1 MPLTAPPPSSPLAA
15 RPAIRMSAPA
25 SSDGS
30 SIALSPIAISP
41 ATSTTDVPAGDDHH
55 DDNDN
60 DNDNDGDVPTPMAA
74 PASPRD
80 RAPPFN
86 TASTMNPRDRGG
98 TSTASTTTFPRTF
111 AFFTTERMSMGSPKS
126 LATARSRPTTSGASL
141 DNSVYMT
148 PTHSTAQLGHA
159 KRTGDATPLEQTAA
173 AQAQSPVST
182 RGSTQWCSFDGTDDL
197 KIARRA
203 DAHANSLRGA
213 GPREDRFASGGGSA
227 AACNARPCVEAGP
240 VPVHDNDEDDE
251 DTDADA
257 SSTDGVAHID
267 DVARDSRTASVRTP
281 VTSAPLSPAHP
292 KGGDGV
298 DSHSKLLPRVPSPE
312 AHRSKIS
319 SPTRWFVD
327 RLPKADSTWRLVLHR
342 KRNRVSAWTL
352 RFEKRTLEAK
362 FRDYVNRVFLLV
374 IAVQK
379 LYLTY
384 RSSETLTH
392 VNRTC
397 PSFNLM
403 CPQLALTG
411 FFPPAILLA
420 SVLAAL
426 ILLSLNRLRSYD
438 RLVAVLLVTIYSFV
452 VIIDVGRVL
461 YFFRCVHQSTG
472 FTSFG
477 QYGDV
482 TTACDFCPRAVSCTN
497 PAFVERLPN
506 IAGDVQ
512 IMVQHFASSLGIAFF
527 MLVSGSNLP
536 FVQGEV
542 IGLVFLVI
550 FLATKFLFDD
560 DSSET
565 WFLFTAALD
574 SFLKGSWSTYQR
586 EVISRLSFLLN
597 VRIQRSA
604 FSRHKRSWTRRKA
617 LVPSM
622 GRRTLP
628 INVLGMA
635 ITEARVR
642 GLPDL
647 RVSVTDSVQNTVRR
661 LSSIVPWARTTSAAT
676 SREGWSSA
684 TSTDG
689 AGDLS
694 RLLAPPPGT
703 GRWSVFLQL
712 NTQRHET
719 TTTFS
724 WSTASAVLHPPPRM
738 LHVHSELA
746 LPSAR
751 ADPSFDLDV
760 PKPPSR
766 ARSDEWARPL
776 QQVLRPARSVREST
790 ALAAAAKST
799 AVTLSR
805 TPSME
810 RSVGNLA
817 VPIVQAS
824 SLAEVPGVVL
834 EPQEW
839 APGLPPIPSA
849 PVSDETKSNVSAP
862 SVTSPISWHVN
873 EGRKPPPDADVPP
886 RVFPTL
892 HASSPSMTMERPT
905 RDGFL
910 DPLMATLRSVKNGGV
925 MSVKQSSVSVD
936 VSSVLLS
943 NVDIGMLL
951 TLPRAKSLAS
961 DSSQN
966 SALAPPPISMALMTA
981 PQSLHPTMSP
991 DAQSET
997 SVDHDVR
1004 TNLSL
1009 HPRLAAPGFDSTGPR
1024 PWPHQGGL
1032 LGASGPF
1039 PTNPSTV
1046 KSRAGDSSSPASS
1059 TAVAHS
1065 FVTRPITSQSGHL
1078 KPSTTPSSARALS
1091 PSPTRSRPEATAPR
1105 PGKHVRSWP
1114 MRFRRAWRRVQH
1126 FFVYT
1131 FPSPEQE
1138 AVYRSYYHRKLRDR
1152 FIITN
1157 LTVTVAWCLVAGIGL
1172 LTKAGTAMGSDPYG
1186 ISSFWY
1192 RQLPGFVAVVLPV
1205 VALHGF
1211 HLEGAT
1217 LEVFA
1222 TIYVSTVITV
1232 AIAMD
1237 AAARYLTNNPL
1248 VQMFL
1253 FMSYLSAI
1261 MSATTLRL
1269 RPRIHL
1275 SVIAMATVIDALR
1288 WAILAALGRAGTAIA
1303 VVGVSCA
1310 AMVLSITLTLFNES
1324 AQRRYFYLRRLV
1336 ELDAPVRGGGG
1347 GGGHSG
1353 RGKDEAGRAPVAAKT
1368 PD

>member
-1 MPLTAPPPSSPLAA
+1 
-15 RPAIRMSAPA
+15 
-25 SSDGS
+25 
-30 SIALSPIAISP
+30 
-41 ATSTTDVPAGDDHH
+41 
-55 DDNDN
+55 
-60 DNDNDGDVPTPMAA
+60 MAA
-74 PASPRD
+74 PSSPRD

-86 TASTMNPRDRGG
+86 AASSTNPRDRGGG

-126 LATARSRPTTSGASL
+126 LATARSRPTASGTSLA
-141 DNSVYMT
+141 NSVYLT
-148 PTHSTAQLGHA
+148 PTHSAAQLGPA
-159 KRTGDATPLEQTAA
+159 KKSGDAPPSEPSTAQVQA
-173 AQAQSPVST
+173 QAQAQAQAQSQSPAST
-182 RGSTQWCSFDGTDDL
+182 RGSTNWCSFDGTGDL
-197 KIARRA
+197 EIARRA
-203 DAHANSLRGA
+203 DEQVGSLRV
-213 GPREDRFASGGGSA
+213 GPKEDRLAPGEA
-227 AACNARPCVEAGP
+227 PVACSARPPAEASP
-240 VPVHDNDEDDE
+240 EDDEDDE
-251 DTDADA
+251 DTDTDGA
-257 SSTDGVAHID
+257 SSTDNVAHVE
-267 DVARDSRTASVRTP
+267 DVSRDSRKARVGTP
-281 VTSAPLSPAHP
+281 VTPAPLSPVHP
-292 KGGDGV
+292 KEGDGV
-298 DSHSKLLPRVPSPE
+298 DSHSKLLPCVPPPDTN
-312 AHRSKIS
+312 RFKIGN
-319 SPTRWFVD
+319 PTRWFMD
-327 RLPKADSTWRLVLHR
+327 RLPKADSTWRLVMHR
-342 KRNRVSAWTL
+342 KRNRVSAWSL
-352 RFEKRTLEAK
+352 RFEKPTLEAK
-362 FRDYVNRVFLLV
+362 FRDHVNKVMQGPMRLQMVFLLA

-379 LYLTY
+379 LYLTQ
-384 RSSETLTH
+384 RSSETVTL
-392 VNRTC
+392 VRATC
-397 PSFNLM
+397 PSFNPT

-411 FFPPAILLA
+411 FLPPAALLA

-426 ILLSLNRLRSYD
+426 ILLSLNRPRSYD
-438 RLVAVLLVTIYSFV
+438 WLVAVLLAVIYSLV
-452 VIIDVGRVL
+452 VLIDVGRVL
-461 YFFRCVHQSTG
+461 YFFRCIHQSTG
-472 FTSFG
+472 FSSFG

-482 TTACDFCPRAVSCTN
+482 TTACDFCPGAASCADPT
-497 PAFVERLPN
+497 FVASLPN

-542 IGLVFLVI
+542 IGLLFLI
-550 FLATKFLFDD
+550 GFLATKFLFDD
-560 DSSET
+560 DSAET
-565 WFLFTAALD
+565 WFLFTSALD

-597 VRIQRSA
+597 VRIQRTA

-622 GRRTLP
+622 GRRALP

-635 ITEARVR
+635 ITEARAR

-647 RVSVTDSVQNTVRR
+647 RVSVSGSVQNTVRR
-661 LSSIVPWARTTSAAT
+661 LSNLVPWARNTSVAT
-676 SREGWSSA
+676 SHEGMSSTA
-684 TSTDG
+684 STDG
-689 AGDLS
+689 GGDLS

-703 GRWSVFLQL
+703 GRWSGFLQL
-712 NTQRHET
+712 NSQRHET
-719 TTTFS
+719 ASTFS
-724 WSTASAVLHPPPRM
+724 WSTASAVLHVPLRM

-751 ADPSFDLDV
+751 ANPSFDLDA
-760 PKPPSR
+760 PRPPSR
-766 ARSDEWARPL
+766 ARSDEWARPPP
-776 QQVLRPARSVREST
+776 QVLRPARSVREIT
-790 ALAAAAKST
+790 ALAAAPRST
-799 AVTLSR
+799 VVTLSR
-805 TPSME
+805 APSVE
-810 RSVGNLA
+810 CSVRNLP
-817 VPIVQAS
+817 VPIVQADS
-824 SLAEVPGVVL
+824 EPTPSLAEVSGAIDA
-834 EPQEW
+834 QGW
-839 APGLPPIPSA
+839 APELTPIPSA
-849 PVSDETKSNVSAP
+849 PVSDDTKSNVSAA
-862 SVTSPISWHVN
+862 SVVSPIAWRID
-873 EGRKPPPDADVPP
+873 EGRMPLPNPDAPP
-886 RVFPTL
+886 RVSPAL
-892 HASSPSMTMERPT
+892 HGSSPEMTMERPT

-910 DPLMATLRSVKNGGV
+910 DPLMATLRSVKHGGAV
-925 MSVKQSSVSVD
+925 SVKQSNASVD

-966 SALAPPPISMALMTA
+966 STMEPQPNSMSLMTA

-991 DAQSET
+991 DTQSET
-997 SVDHDVR
+997 SVGHDPN
-1004 TNLSL
+1004 TSL
-1009 HPRLAAPGFDSTGPR
+1009 PVHPRLAAPGVDSTGPR
-1024 PWPHQGGL
+1024 PWPHLGGL

-1039 PTNPSTV
+1039 PTNPLAPRP
-1046 KSRAGDSSSPASS
+1046 RAGDSSSPTSS

-1065 FVTRPITSQSGHL
+1065 STRPITSQSGHL
-1078 KPSTTPSSARALS
+1078 KPSTQSSVRALS
-1091 PSPTRSRPEATAPR
+1091 PSPTRSRPQPTVPR
-1105 PGKHVRSWP
+1105 PGRLARPWP
-1114 MRFRRAWRRVQH
+1114 MRFRRAWHRVQQ

-1157 LTVTVAWCLVAGIGL
+1157 LTATVAWCLVAGMSL
-1172 LTKAGTAMGSDPYG
+1172 LTKAVTAAGSSDPYG

-1192 RQLPGFVAVVLPV
+1192 RHLPGFVALVLPI

-1222 TIYVSTVITV
+1222 TIYVSTVITA

-1253 FMSYLSAI
+1253 FMGYLSAI

-1275 SVIAMATVIDALR
+1275 SVIAMATVIDTLR

-1336 ELDAPVRGGGG
+1336 ELDAPTRGGG

-1353 RGKDEAGRAPVAAKT
+1353 RGKGEAGAPPVAART